1 MALRFY
7 GFALDLCELAC
18 LGMFLLMIAFAARA
32 LGA

>member
-1 MALRFY
+1 MAFRIFGL
-7 GFALDLCELAC
+7 ALDLCEIAC

>member
-1 MALRFY
+1 MAMRLF
-7 GFALDLCELAC
+7 GLALDLCELSC

>member
-1 MALRFY
+1 MALRLF